1 MKWFYLTLLLTH
13 ALSLYAPCSPHF
25 DFEPVK
31 VYDPYKVTLFTD
43 KMSNDFINK
52 VESVCRELEIPS
64 DWLVGVMWHES
75 RLNSKIVNRIGA
87 TGLIQFLPSTAKGL
101 NTTTK
106 KLLEMSD
113 TAQLNYVGKFYKN
126 MKGLCRERTDLYLY
140 TFFPSAILG
149 KWSNSAVLKSAT
161 IAPASVAYYNP
172 GLDHNKDG
180 VVTVGEFRL
189 VMNNKISKLN

>member
-1 MKWFYLTLLLTH
+1 MKWFYLILLLSTT
-13 ALSLYAPCSPHF
+13 LSAYAPRPVPL
-25 DFEPVK
+25 DYEPVE
-31 VYDPYKVTLFTD
+31 VFDPYKVTILTD
-43 KMSNDFINK
+43 KMSTDFINK
-52 VESVCRELEIPS
+52 VENVCRELEIPS

-75 RLNSKIVNRIGA
+75 KLNSKTVNRIGA

-106 KLLEMSD
+106 KLLEMPD

-149 KWSNSAVLKSAT
+149 KWSNSAVLKSST
-161 IAPASVAYYNP
+161 ISPTSIAYYNP

-180 VVTVGEFRL
+180 VVTVGEFRT
-189 VMNNKISKLN
+189 VINNKISTLN